1 MLYPIK
7 KPLIKHPFLD
17 IINFLPQTV
26 LMERRFHISKPGET
40 TQFTIT
46 EVEKYSICVT
56 YGRLTNNFD
65 KITLF
70 KNEGK
75 YKTKK
80 DFLHALKCFSE
91 KDLWNNAT

>member
-1 MLYPIK
+1 METKIKYSLKVIK
-7 KPLIKHPFLD
+7 KNKEVSTIK
-17 IINFLPQTV
+17 TWKK
-26 LMERRFHISKPGET
+26 RRFFDFIQRTKNS
-40 TQFTIT
+40 